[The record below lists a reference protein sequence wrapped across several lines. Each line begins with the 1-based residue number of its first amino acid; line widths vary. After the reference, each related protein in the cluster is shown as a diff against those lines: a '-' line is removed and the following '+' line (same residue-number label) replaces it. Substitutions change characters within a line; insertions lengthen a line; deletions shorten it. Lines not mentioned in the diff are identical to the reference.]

1 MDRKAALLAMLIA
14 LVFGLIPSLFQ
25 CEEASEIL
33 WRLVFGLERLDK
45 YNPDL
50 VGKTMRLM
58 FVVEV
63 AKKSFTLKLNKCSM
77 FEWISFL

>member
-33 WRLVFGLERLDK
+33 WRLVFGLERLDSDK
-45 YNPDL
+45 YSPDF
-50 VGKTMRLM
+50 VGKTMCLM

-63 AKKSFTLKLNKCSM
+63 AKMSFKH
-77 FEWISFL
+77 I